1 MTTALAMLLA
11 ALVPA
16 PTPTPVSV
24 ASTAPYTTGLPKA
37 ETPARVPPPSDYRIG
52 PEDLLEIDVWN
63 KPELS
68 RRGMPV
74 RPDGQIS
81 LPLVNDI
88 QAAGLTPME
97 LRGRLLARLAEYM
110 AAPEVS
116 VIVTD
121 VRSFKVSVI
130 GEVSKPG
137 RFELKGRIRLVD
149 ALALAGGL
157 TDYASRSNL
166 LVLRSNGK
174 DLATHRFDYDK
185 LRAADA
191 RVINFFL
198 EPDDVVLVP

>member
-1 MTTALAMLLA
+1 MTAALVTLLA
-11 ALVPA
+11 ALAAV
-16 PTPTPVSV
+16 PTPTP
-24 ASTAPYTTGLPKA
+24 ADLPKA
-37 ETPARVPPPSDYRIG
+37 VTQAPVPLPSDYRIG
-52 PEDLLEIDVWN
+52 PEDVLEIDVWN

-68 RRGMPV
+68 RRGVPV

-97 LRGRLLARLAEYM
+97 LRGRLLTRLAEYM

-157 TDYASRSNL
+157 TDYASRSNV
-166 LVLRSNGK
+166 LVLRSKGK

>member
-1 MTTALAMLLA
+1 MTAALLRLVAALAA
-11 ALVPA
+11 A
-16 PTPTPVSV
+16 PTPAPAAL
-24 ASTAPYTTGLPKA
+24 ASTAPYAPDPAKA
-37 ETPARVPPPSDYRIG
+37 ESRTPPSVPSDYRIG
-52 PEDLLEIDVWN
+52 PEDVLEIDVWN
-63 KPELS
+63 KAELS
-68 RRGMPV
+68 RKVPV

-116 VIVTD
+116 VIVTE
-121 VRSFKVSVI
+121 VRSFKISVI
-130 GEVSKPG
+130 GEVAKPG

-185 LRAADA
+185 LRSADA